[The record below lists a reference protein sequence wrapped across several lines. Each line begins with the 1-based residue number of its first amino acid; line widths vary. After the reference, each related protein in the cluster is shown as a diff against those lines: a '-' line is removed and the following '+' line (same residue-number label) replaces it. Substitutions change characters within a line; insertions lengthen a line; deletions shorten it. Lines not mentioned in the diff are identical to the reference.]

1 VFSKALSST
10 SDGGETI
17 AITDNLELDVFK
29 SGKSVSAGHGP
40 TDSFA
45 V

>member
-1 VFSKALSST
+1 LAST

-17 AITDNLELDVFK
+17 AISYNLEIDVFK

-40 TDSFA
+40 ADAFA